1 MNAVHSEFYERQN
14 DSAYILNQ
22 FRCHSSK
29 QGHQYNKV
37 FLIGNKESLR
47 VEGEV
52 GYDDLY
58 DQVLEFYR
66 SKYCGKV
73 MKLVVLGVGRFLY

>member
-1 MNAVHSEFYERQN
+1 M
-14 DSAYILNQ
+14 YILII
-22 FRCHSSK
+22 H
-29 QGHQYNKV
+29 
-37 FLIGNKESLR
+37 FLLLFHEHVGNKESLK

-66 SKYCGKV
+66 SKYCRKV
-73 MKLVVLGVGRFLY
+73 MKLVDIGGGRFLY

>member
-1 MNAVHSEFYERQN
+1 M
-14 DSAYILNQ
+14 YILTI
-22 FRCHSSK
+22 H
-29 QGHQYNKV
+29 
-37 FLIGNKESLR
+37 FLLLFHEHVGNKESLR

-58 DQVLEFYR
+58 DQVMEFYR

-73 MKLVVLGVGRFLY
+73 MKLVVIGGGRFLY

>member
-22 FRCHSSK
+22 FRCHPSK
-29 QGHQYNKV
+29 PGHQYNKV
-37 FLIGNKESLR
+37 FLIGNKESLK

-58 DQVLEFYR
+58 DQGLEFYR
-66 SKYCGKV
+66 SKYCRKV
-73 MKLVVLGVGRFLY
+73 MKLVDIGGGRFL